1 MSCDFRFSQVMAH
14 KTSTIDFS
22 RFIFTIYYKGLLRV
36 TRGDRG
42 LEGLQG
48 VTAAYIRLQRLL
60 KDYRRL
66 VFYLERSQILFLGL
80 FYIVL
85 TKTTTNPLERF

>member
-1 MSCDFRFSQVMAH
+1 MTGGWR
-14 KTSTIDFS
+14 
-22 RFIFTIYYKGLLRV
+22 
-36 TRGDRG
+36 
-42 LEGLQG
+42 GLQG